1 MATLK
6 LYQTEIENKR
16 NMVVEFIQ
24 DYLNDL
30 PAENKAEVINFQRQ
44 KIELKLKLK
53 IRMDQSFVDKP
64 IFNYLSVQND
74 ANGRV
79 FYYFIDKI
87 VWVSSDAVGL
97 ECTLDTLN
105 TFDRSLGEDNW
116 EDLLSPRTH
125 VTREHKDRFYE
136 NNDGT
141 NTYARKID
149 RYAEEFHPTLYR
161 ISKEDVHSSLSE
173 YMNKPGY
180 DRGFWLVLG
189 QTGENENARIV
200 YSLYSNILGYDAEDK
215 ELYPLWNYN
224 LPNVK
229 PTFSNKVIPLQ
240 ISTLK
245 SSKVTSVTY
254 CPYFPTRV
262 DQVKFGLDEYY
273 TYSNLELAKDYVH
286 DDQADE
292 DGNSGVYFYPYFADD
307 LLENDQL
314 VRVRVLDAKTFTK
327 IDKEAEWS
335 VDTESK
341 MFNSQFHAVKFV
353 FGESYLNILC
363 ENFDIKNYAHK
374 TVDLQPVF
382 SASYEIGSTMMFKF
396 RLDDKVTYQST
407 DDYPLM
413 MISTRSL
420 ERQQLTS
427 AYLDYV
433 KHGSKYDQANYALGL
448 VNTGV
453 SYAGGLA
460 KSFATGDIVGATTST
475 INAATSVLSQ
485 TLAMDRKQEE
495 LQNQKASVSGMADLS
510 MFLTTNRFLSCLT
523 FEPRYEIKRAIA
535 DYFNRFGYATDEYKV
550 PDFHSR
556 CWRNFVQCDPT
567 FYTNRLNFDAEFL
580 DDIKRR
586 LKDGVCFYHQVLINN
601 KKKYDFD
608 EIKENW
614 EEFLVR

>member
-24 DYLNDL
+24 DYLNGL
-30 PAENKAEVINFQRQ
+30 PAENKAEVTNFQRQ
-44 KIELKLKLK
+44 KIELQLKMK

-105 TFDRSLGEDNW
+105 TFDKSLGEDNW

-125 VTREHKDRFYE
+125 VTREHKDRFYD
-136 NNDGT
+136 NPVG

-149 RYAEEFHPTLYR
+149 RYAEEFRPNLYR
-161 ISKEDVHSSLSE
+161 TSKIDIKSTLVG
-173 YMNKPGY
+173 KDGY
-180 DRGFWLVLG
+180 NQGFWLVLG
-189 QTGENENARIV
+189 QSGEDTAARIV
-200 YSLYSNILGYDAEDK
+200 YSVYSNSEEDIGNK
-215 ELYPLWNYN
+215 LLYPLWNYDESAGTE
-224 LPNVK
+224 PF
-229 PTFSNKVIPLQ
+229 FSNKVIPLGHGP
-240 ISTLK
+240 LK
-245 SSKVTSVTY
+245 SAKVTSVTY
-254 CPYFPTRV
+254 CPYFPTNIKWI
-262 DQVKFGLDEYY
+262 KFGDKEY
-273 TYSNLELAKDYVH
+273 TYSDLTVYQINQNSSVIN
-286 DDQADE
+286 
-292 DGNSGVYFYPYFADD
+292 DGDSGVYMNPYSAQD

-314 VRVRVLDAKTFTK
+314 EK
-327 IDKEAEWS
+327 IHLPLSAIITNKDKNANWS
-335 VDTESK
+335 IYNESK
-341 MFNSQFHAVKFV
+341 LFNSQFYGVKIIFA
-353 FGESYLNILC
+353 EAYLNILC
-363 ENFDIKNYAHK
+363 ENFDFKDNPK
-374 TVDLQPVF
+374 RLVELQPVF
-382 SASYEIGSTMMFKF
+382 SPSYEIGSTMMFKF
-396 RLDDKVTYQST
+396 RLDNDVTYHST

-413 MISTRSL
+413 MVSTRSL

-427 AYLDYV
+427 AYLEYV
-433 KHGSKYDQANYALGL
+433 KHGSKYDKANYVLGL

-453 SYAGGLA
+453 SFVGGAA
-460 KSFATGDIVGATTST
+460 KAVATGDVIGAATST
-475 INAATSVLSQ
+475 IGTATSIISR
-485 TLAMDRKQEE
+485 TLALEQKEEE
-495 LQNQKASVSGMADLS
+495 LQNQKVSVTGLADLS
-510 MFLTTNRFLSCLT
+510 MFFETNPYLSWMT
-523 FEPRYEIKRAIA
+523 YEPRDDIKRMIA

-586 LKDGVCFYHQVLINN
+586 LKDGVCFYHQVVINN
-601 KKKYDFD
+601 QKKYDFD

-614 EEFLVR
+614 EEFLVV

>member
-125 VTREHKDRFYE
+125 VTREHKDRFYD
-136 NNDGT
+136 NPVG

-149 RYAEEFHPTLYR
+149 RYAEEFRPILYR
-161 ISKEDVHSSLSE
+161 TSKRDIKSTLT
-173 YMNKPGY
+173 KKGY
-180 DRGFWLVLG
+180 NEGFWLVLSQSG
-189 QTGENENARIV
+189 TEQAAKAVESI
-200 YSLYSNILGYDAEDK
+200 YSNTTGAGDT
-215 ELYPLWNYN
+215 YPLSNYD
-224 LPNVK
+224 PSIATEPSATVDMQYIQK
-229 PTFSNKVIPLQ
+229 PTINSAKVN
-240 ISTLK
+240 
-245 SSKVTSVTY
+245 SVIY
-254 CPYFPTRV
+254 CPYFPGTIKTV
-262 DQVKFGLDEYY
+262 VINSKTYY
-273 TYSNLELAKDYVH
+273 YSTDVGVSTAHSSDLSDGDSGIYASGEVGKPAENTQLEKIHLPLSAIITNKDK
-286 DDQADE
+286 
-292 DGNSGVYFYPYFADD
+292 D
-307 LLENDQL
+307 LN
-314 VRVRVLDAKTFTK
+314 
-327 IDKEAEWS
+327 WS
-335 VDTESK
+335 LYNESK
-341 MFNSQFHAVKFV
+341 LFNSQFYQVKIV
-353 FGESYLNILC
+353 FAEAYLNILC
-363 ENFDIKNYAHK
+363 ENFDFKDNSK
-374 TVDLQPVF
+374 RLVDMYPSFVP
-382 SASYEIGSTMMFKF
+382 SVEADSTMMFKF
-396 RLDDKVTYQST
+396 NLDPDVTYHST
-407 DDYPLM
+407 DDYPLI
-413 MISTRSL
+413 MISNRNL
-420 ERQQLTS
+420 EHQQLTS
-427 AYLDYV
+427 AYNEYL
-433 KHGSKYDQANYALGL
+433 KHGSKYDKANFAIGV
-448 VNTGV
+448 VNSGV
-453 SYAGGLA
+453 SFIGSTA
-460 KSFATGDIVGATTST
+460 KAVATGDVLGGVSST
-475 INAATSVLSQ
+475 IGTATSIISR
-485 TLAMDRKQEE
+485 TLALEQKQED
-495 LQNQKASVSGMADLS
+495 LMNQQVGVSGVSDLS
-510 MFLTTNRFLSCLT
+510 MFMATNRYLSWIT
-523 FEPRYEIKRAIA
+523 FEPRDDIKRMIA
-535 DYFNRFGYATDEYKV
+535 DFFNRFGYVTDEYKV

-586 LKDGVCFYHQVLINN
+586 LKDGVCFYHQVVINN
-601 KKKYDFD
+601 QKKYDFD
-608 EIKENW
+608 EVKENW

>member
-24 DYLNDL
+24 DYLDGL
-30 PAENKAEVINFQRQ
+30 ATENKAEVINFQRQ
-44 KIELKLKLK
+44 KIELKLKVK

-87 VWVSSDAVGL
+87 VWVSSDAVGI

-125 VTREHKDRFYE
+125 VTREHKDRFH
-136 NNDGT
+136 NNPVG

-149 RYAEEFHPTLYR
+149 RYAEEFHPLLYR
-161 ISKEDVHSSLSE
+161 TSKRDIKSTLVG
-173 YMNKPGY
+173 KDGY
-180 DRGFWLVLG
+180 NQGFWLVLG
-189 QTGENENARIV
+189 QSGEDTAARIV
-200 YSLYSNILGYDAEDK
+200 YSVYSNSEEDIGNK
-215 ELYPLWNYN
+215 LLYPLWNYDESAGTE
-224 LPNVK
+224 PF
-229 PTFSNKVIPLQ
+229 FSNEVIPINHGIL
-240 ISTLK
+240 
-245 SSKVTSVTY
+245 SSAKVTSVTY
-254 CPYFPTRV
+254 CPYFPTNIKWI
-262 DQVKFGLDEYY
+262 KFGDKEY
-273 TYSNLELAKDYVH
+273 TYSDLTVYQINQNSSVIN
-286 DDQADE
+286 
-292 DGNSGVYFYPYFADD
+292 DGDSGVYMNPYSAQD

-314 VRVRVLDAKTFTK
+314 EK
-327 IDKEAEWS
+327 IHLPLSAIITNKDKNANWS
-335 VDTESK
+335 IYNESK
-341 MFNSQFHAVKFV
+341 LFNSQFYGVKIIFA
-353 FGESYLNILC
+353 EAYLNILC
-363 ENFDIKNYAHK
+363 ENFDFKDNPK
-374 TVDLQPVF
+374 RLVDLQPVF

-396 RLDDKVTYQST
+396 RLDNDVTYHST

-413 MISTRSL
+413 MVSTRSL

-427 AYLDYV
+427 AYLEYV
-433 KHGSKYDQANYALGL
+433 KHGSKYDKANYVLGL

-453 SYAGGLA
+453 SFVGGAA
-460 KSFATGDIVGATTST
+460 KAVATGDVIGAATST
-475 INAATSVLSQ
+475 IGTATSIISR
-485 TLAMDRKQEE
+485 TLALEQKEEE
-495 LQNQKASVSGMADLS
+495 LQNQKVSVTGLADLS
-510 MFLTTNRFLSCLT
+510 MFFEINPYLSWMT
-523 FEPRYEIKRAIA
+523 FEPRDDIKRMIA
-535 DYFNRFGYATDEYKV
+535 DYFNRFGYVTDEYKV

-586 LKDGVCFYHQVLINN
+586 LKDGVCFYHQVVINN
-601 KKKYDFD
+601 QKKYDFD
-608 EIKENW
+608 EVKENW

>member
-24 DYLNDL
+24 DYLNGL
-30 PAENKAEVINFQRQ
+30 PAENKAEVTNFQRQ
-44 KIELKLKLK
+44 KIELKLRLK

-105 TFDRSLGEDNW
+105 TFDKSLGEDNW

-125 VTREHKDRFYE
+125 VTREHKDRFYD
-136 NNDGT
+136 NPVG

-149 RYAEEFHPTLYR
+149 RYAEEFRPILYR
-161 ISKEDVHSSLSE
+161 TSKRDIKSTLVG
-173 YMNKPGY
+173 KDGY
-180 DRGFWLVLG
+180 NQGFWLVLG
-189 QTGENENARIV
+189 QAGEDTAARIV
-200 YSLYSNILGYDAEDK
+200 YSVYSNSKEDIGNK
-215 ELYPLWNYN
+215 LLYPLWNYDESAGTE
-224 LPNVK
+224 PF
-229 PTFSNKVIPLQ
+229 FSNKVIPLGRGP
-240 ISTLK
+240 L
-245 SSKVTSVTY
+245 SSAKVTSVTY
-254 CPYFPTRV
+254 CPYFPTNIKWI
-262 DQVKFGLDEYY
+262 KFGDKEY
-273 TYSNLELAKDYVH
+273 TYSDLTVYQI
-286 DDQADE
+286 DQNSSVIN
-292 DGNSGVYFYPYFADD
+292 DGDSGVYINPYSAQD

-314 VRVRVLDAKTFTK
+314 EK
-327 IDKEAEWS
+327 IHLPLSAIITNKDKNANWS
-335 VDTESK
+335 IYNESK
-341 MFNSQFHAVKFV
+341 LFNSQFYGVKIV
-353 FGESYLNILC
+353 FAEAYLNILC
-363 ENFDIKNYAHK
+363 ENFDFKDNPK
-374 TVDLQPVF
+374 RLVDLQPVF
-382 SASYEIGSTMMFKF
+382 SPSYEIGSTMMFKF
-396 RLDDKVTYQST
+396 RLDDDVTYHST

-413 MISTRSL
+413 MVSTRSL

-427 AYLDYV
+427 AYLEYV
-433 KHGSKYDQANYALGL
+433 KHGSKYDKANYVLGL

-453 SYAGGLA
+453 SFVGGAA
-460 KSFATGDIVGATTST
+460 KAVATGDVIGAATST
-475 INAATSVLSQ
+475 IGTATSIISR
-485 TLAMDRKQEE
+485 TLALEQKEEE
-495 LQNQKASVSGMADLS
+495 LQNQKASVTGLADLS
-510 MFLTTNRFLSCLT
+510 MFFETNAYLSWMT
-523 FEPRYEIKRAIA
+523 FEPRDDIKRMIA
-535 DYFNRFGYATDEYKV
+535 DFFNRFGYVTDEYKV

-586 LKDGVCFYHQVLINN
+586 LKDGVCFYHQVVINN
-601 KKKYDFD
+601 QKKYDFD
-608 EIKENW
+608 EVKENW

>member
-24 DYLNDL
+24 DYLNGL
-30 PAENKAEVINFQRQ
+30 PAENKAEVTNFQRQ

-105 TFDRSLGEDNW
+105 TFDKSLGEDNW

-125 VTREHKDRFYE
+125 VTREHKDRFYD
-136 NNDGT
+136 NPVG

-149 RYAEEFHPTLYR
+149 RYAEEFRPILYR
-161 ISKEDVHSSLSE
+161 TSKRDIKSTLVG
-173 YMNKPGY
+173 KDGY
-180 DRGFWLVLG
+180 NQGFWLVLG
-189 QTGENENARIV
+189 QAGEDTAARIV
-200 YSLYSNILGYDAEDK
+200 YSVYSNSKEDIGNK
-215 ELYPLWNYN
+215 LLYPLWNYDESAGTE
-224 LPNVK
+224 PF
-229 PTFSNKVIPLQ
+229 FSNKVIPLGRGP
-240 ISTLK
+240 L
-245 SSKVTSVTY
+245 SSAKVTSVTY
-254 CPYFPTRV
+254 CPYFPTNIKWI
-262 DQVKFGLDEYY
+262 KFGDKEY
-273 TYSNLELAKDYVH
+273 TYSDLTVYQI
-286 DDQADE
+286 DQNSSVIN
-292 DGNSGVYFYPYFADD
+292 DGDSGVYINPYSAQD

-314 VRVRVLDAKTFTK
+314 EK
-327 IDKEAEWS
+327 IHLPLSAIITNKDKNANWS
-335 VDTESK
+335 IYNESK
-341 MFNSQFHAVKFV
+341 LFNSQFYGVKIV
-353 FGESYLNILC
+353 FAEAYLNILC
-363 ENFDIKNYAHK
+363 ENFDFKDNPK
-374 TVDLQPVF
+374 RLVDLQPVF
-382 SASYEIGSTMMFKF
+382 SPSYEIGSTMMFKF
-396 RLDDKVTYQST
+396 RLDDDVTYHST

-413 MISTRSL
+413 MVSTRSL

-427 AYLDYV
+427 AYLEYV
-433 KHGSKYDQANYALGL
+433 KHGSKYDKANYVLGL

-453 SYAGGLA
+453 SFVGGAA
-460 KSFATGDIVGATTST
+460 KAVATGDVIGAATST
-475 INAATSVLSQ
+475 IGTATSIISR
-485 TLAMDRKQEE
+485 TLALEQKEEE
-495 LQNQKASVSGMADLS
+495 LQNQKASVTGLADLS
-510 MFLTTNRFLSCLT
+510 MFFETNAYLSWMT
-523 FEPRYEIKRAIA
+523 FEPRDDIKRMIA
-535 DYFNRFGYATDEYKV
+535 DFFNRFGYVTDEYKV

-586 LKDGVCFYHQVLINN
+586 LKDGVCFYHQVVINN
-601 KKKYDFD
+601 QKKYDFD
-608 EIKENW
+608 EVKENW

>member
-44 KIELKLKLK
+44 KIELKLKMK

-74 ANGRV
+74 VNGRV

-125 VTREHKDRFYE
+125 VTREHKDRFYD

-149 RYAEEFHPTLYR
+149 RYAEEFRPVLYR
-161 ISKEDVHSSLSE
+161 TSKRDIKSTLVG
-173 YMNKPGY
+173 KDGY
-180 DRGFWLVLG
+180 NQGFWLVLG
-189 QTGENENARIV
+189 QAGEDTAARIV
-200 YSLYSNILGYDAEDK
+200 YSVYSNSEEDIGNK
-215 ELYPLWNYN
+215 LLYPLWNYDEHAGTE
-224 LPNVK
+224 PF
-229 PTFSNKVIPLQ
+229 FSNEVIPLGHGP
-240 ISTLK
+240 L
-245 SSKVTSVTY
+245 SSAKVTSVTY
-254 CPYFPTRV
+254 CPYFPCNIKWI
-262 DQVKFGLDEYY
+262 KFGDKEY
-273 TYSNLELAKDYVH
+273 TYSDLTVYQINQNSSVIN
-286 DDQADE
+286 
-292 DGNSGVYFYPYFADD
+292 DGDSGVYMNPYSAQD

-314 VRVRVLDAKTFTK
+314 EK
-327 IDKEAEWS
+327 IHLPLSAIITNKDKNANWS
-335 VDTESK
+335 IYNESK
-341 MFNSQFHAVKFV
+341 LFNSQFYGVKIIFA
-353 FGESYLNILC
+353 EAYLNILC
-363 ENFDIKNYAHK
+363 ENFDFKDNPK
-374 TVDLQPVF
+374 RLVDLQPVF

-396 RLDDKVTYQST
+396 RLDNDVTYHST

-413 MISTRSL
+413 MVSTRSL

-427 AYLDYV
+427 AYLEYV
-433 KHGSKYDQANYALGL
+433 KHGSKYDKANYVLGL

-453 SYAGGLA
+453 SFVGGAA
-460 KSFATGDIVGATTST
+460 KAVATGDVIG
-475 INAATSVLSQ
+475 AATSSIGTATSIISR
-485 TLAMDRKQEE
+485 TLALEQKEEE
-495 LQNQKASVSGMADLS
+495 LQNQKVSVTGLADLS
-510 MFLTTNRFLSCLT
+510 MFFEVNPYLSWMT
-523 FEPRYEIKRAIA
+523 FEPRDDIKRMIA

-580 DDIKRR
+580 DDITRR
-586 LKDGVCFYHQVLINN
+586 LKDGVCFYHQVVING

>member
-24 DYLNDL
+24 DYLNEL

-44 KIELKLKLK
+44 KIELKIKLK

-74 ANGRV
+74 VNGRV

-87 VWVSSDAVGL
+87 MWVSSDAVGL

-125 VTREHKDRFYE
+125 VTREHKDRFYD

-149 RYAEEFHPTLYR
+149 RYAEEFRPILYR
-161 ISKEDVHSSLSE
+161 TSKRDIKSTLP
-173 YMNKPGY
+173 KKGY
-180 DRGFWLVLG
+180 DLGFWLVLG
-189 QTGENENARIV
+189 QAGEDAAARIV
-200 YSLYSNILGYDAEDK
+200 YSVYSNIPANHDLTDEYQ
-215 ELYPLWNYN
+215 YPLWNYN
-224 LPNVK
+224 EQYGAPAPSFYKYVPRLFQV
-229 PTFSNKVIPLQ
+229 
-240 ISTLK
+240 TLEQA
-245 SSKVTSVTY
+245 KVTSVVY
-254 CPYFPTRV
+254 CPYFPTNIKT
-262 DQVKFGLDEYY
+262 VKVGDTEY
-273 TYSNLELAKDYVH
+273 TYSSLLLANI
-286 DDQADE
+286 DQTDVQNNK
-292 DGNSGVYFYPYFADD
+292 DGNSGVYMNPEDVENV
-307 LLENDQL
+307 LENDQL
-314 VRVRVLDAKTFTK
+314 EK
-327 IDKEAEWS
+327 IHLPLSAIITNKDKDLNWS
-335 VDTESK
+335 IYNESK
-341 MFNSQFHAVKFV
+341 LFNSQFYNVKIV
-353 FGESYLNILC
+353 FGEAYLNILC
-363 ENFDIKNYAHK
+363 ENFEFKDNPKRL
-374 TVDLQPVF
+374 VDLQPVF
-382 SASYEIGSTMMFKF
+382 SPSYEIGSTMMFKF
-396 RLDDKVTYQST
+396 RLEDNVTYHST

-427 AYLDYV
+427 AYLEYV
-433 KHGSKYDQANYALGL
+433 KHGSKYDKANFALGV

-453 SYAGGLA
+453 SLAANVAG
-460 KSFATGDIVGATTST
+460 SVATGDVLGAATGVLG
-475 INAATSVLSQ
+475 AATSIISN
-485 TLAMDRKQEE
+485 TLALEQKQES
-495 LQNQKASVSGMADLS
+495 LQNQKVSVSGLADLS
-510 MFLTTNRFLSCLT
+510 MFLETNRYLSWMT
-523 FEPRYEIKRAIA
+523 FEPRDDIKRMIA
-535 DYFNRFGYATDEYKV
+535 DFFNRFGYVTDEYKV

-586 LKDGVCFYHQVLINN
+586 LKDGVCFYHQVVINN
-601 KKKYDFD
+601 QKKYDFD